1 MNTSSNKLLITLHYR
16 KRFPQQSR
24 IFEASVAYTLDNM
37 SSKVENMLQ
46 QLEPAFLA
54 SSSHLSSPLYL
65 SASDFKVARRS
76 RLKDELSSQISA
88 MSSAAD
94 DKEEVLRTEIDEAE
108 VRLEGV
114 LAAKRRVKQEGKY
127 TSEAFE
133 HKKETLLVSIQ
144 KLQKQYDDLEE
155 AQQNIE
161 TGLDNDQAEKLNAF
175 RAALRPL
182 EDAEH
187 AIRTEKERLSR
198 YNGQFNERLTP
209 LQESLQMTKEDIRA
223 HIVASEEALLARKN
237 FETQLSVFK
246 EKHEEE
252 LADFLEEL
260 ETREML
266 KNIRARKAEQ
276 IDKVRK
282 VDRKVVENEKQL
294 AELRSKLSYLTRNAT
309 SPPANADTSQ
319 VVERLETLVHVKG
332 KDLGMPPLVEVVRET
347 NRRAGYDIEEMI
359 SRTQLERIERKERE
373 MEEEWKDEIA
383 TLESELSALQNR
395 LAIDEKALAGQV
407 AQGRAPDAFLEKTRR
422 EEKAKATTYLDSIM
436 AIKERNKHRQEV
448 INKWKLQVRAS
459 LGDAPPQRAMPVSD
473 GDLIVAYAEAVS
485 DRTSDP
491 DEQRSISDSLKALSQ
506 QLQEAASL
514 AGRRDERN
522 RMRREAIEEA
532 SGQVQSAEFIKSS
545 LAMERSALQKELT
558 KLITTEKAVS
568 KRFEQM
574 KMKSESSQKRAHED
588 LLSSE
593 LSSRSGEMSMIFK
606 TMGTKAQ
613 QKLAD
618 KTKQDLARTVT
629 SRQRDRRARLEEK
642 YKEYESWD
650 RVAHWHASAIDDVL
664 KPQYQAIS
672 AQISSLKR
680 EADKLKEQLQAV
692 LDAED
697 DLSVKTESIV
707 ERKKK
712 ELRMSLNQAARA
724 LQSHVKTRKLEALKE
739 QLIAKVQK
747 LEEMEQFGAEQNS
760 QYQGKL
766 SDIVLEET
774 QLKTRLSELQAEMAE
789 VGINRES
796 VKHLEKRLKGLDRS
810 GKAPVQSL
818 KPSLPNFKDAPSF
831 PKPLHRS
838 KSLPCLTFESL
849 RRGARVKKH
858 EVNFEARADTM
869 VVVDMEEGRAQAD
882 INSSSCL
889 LPRYEILLEKC
900 TKAEKDFFAAVT
912 PLLDGIHV
920 YKRTIALS
928 KGKDFDPLE
937 GLNAESSGFVLR
949 DLRLAK
955 ALNKLE
961 IRQPGKPGVDYVVMI
976 SQLLE
981 PVVPRLTSAI
991 LSAQKKPSGEPVDN
1005 PRTKYLEMKEQ
1016 GAVNYSSPA
1025 FIQLSRETQLYP
1037 FALHL
1042 TKGGRVELLARR
1054 PEDLRQV
1061 IEGVK
1066 ALQKHALELTRL
1078 KYKIE

>member
-1 MNTSSNKLLITLHYR
+1 
-16 KRFPQQSR
+16 
-24 IFEASVAYTLDNM
+24 
-37 SSKVENMLQ
+37 MLQ

-54 SSSHLSSPLYL
+54 SSSHLTSALLL
-65 SASDFKVARRS
+65 SAADFKVARRS

-94 DKEEVLRTEIDEAE
+94 DKEEILRSDIDEVE
-108 VRLEGV
+108 VRLEGT
-114 LAAKRRVKQEGKY
+114 LAAKRRVKQEAKY
-127 TSEAFE
+127 TSEAFG

-155 AQQNIE
+155 AQQTIE

-187 AIRTEKERLSR
+187 AIHTEKERLSR
-198 YNGQFNERLTP
+198 YNAQFNERLTP

-223 HIVASEEALLARKN
+223 HIVASEEALHARKN

-266 KNIRARKAEQ
+266 RNIRTRKAEQ
-276 IDKVRK
+276 IEKVKK

-294 AELRSKLSYLTRNAT
+294 AELRSKFSHLTRNAT
-309 SPPANADTSQ
+309 SPPINADNSQ
-319 VVERLETLVHVKG
+319 AVERLEALVHIKG
-332 KDLGMPPLVEVVRET
+332 EDLGMPPLVDILRET
-347 NRRAGYDIEEMI
+347 NRKAGYDIEEMI
-359 SRTQLERIERKERE
+359 LRTQLERMERKEQE
-373 MEEEWKDEIA
+373 LDEECKDEIA

-395 LAIDEKALAGQV
+395 LSIDEKALAGQV
-407 AQGRAPDAFLEKTRR
+407 SQGRPPDAYIEKTCR
-422 EEKAKATTYLDSIM
+422 EEKVKAASYLDTIM
-436 AIKERNKHRQEV
+436 ALKTRNKRRQEAV
-448 INKWKLQVRAS
+448 SKWKLQIRAS
-459 LGDAPPQRAMPVSD
+459 LGDAPPLRSSPVSD
-473 GDLIVAYAEAVS
+473 GDLIVAFAEAVS

-491 DEQRSISDSLKALSQ
+491 DEQRSISESLKALSQ

-514 AGRRDERN
+514 AGRRDERH
-522 RMRREAIEEA
+522 RMRKEAIEEA
-532 SGQVQSAEFIKSS
+532 SGQVHSAEFVKAS

-606 TMGTKAQ
+606 SMGTKAQ

-650 RVAHWHASAIDDVL
+650 RVAHWHASAIDEVL

-739 QLIAKVQK
+739 QLITKMQK
-747 LEEMEQFGAEQNS
+747 LEELEQSGTEQSS
-760 QYQGKL
+760 QYQSKL
-766 SDIVLEET
+766 SEIMLEEA
-774 QLKTRLSELQAEMAE
+774 QLKARLSELQTEMAE
-789 VGINRES
+789 VGVNRES
-796 VKHLEKRLKGLDRS
+796 VKHMEKRLKGLEKEAKR
-810 GKAPVQSL
+810 PNQSL
-818 KPSLPNFKDAPSF
+818 KPSLLTLKAIPTFSR
-831 PKPLHRS
+831 PLHRS
-838 KSLPCLTFESL
+838 KSLPSMSFESL
-849 RRGARVKKH
+849 KRGAKAKKH

-869 VVVDMEEGRAQAD
+869 VVVEMVEGQEVTD
-882 INSSSCL
+882 NSASCL
-889 LPRYEILLEKC
+889 LPRFEVLLGKC

-912 PLLDGIHV
+912 PLLEGVHV
-920 YKRTIALS
+920 YKRTAALS

-937 GLNAESSGFVLR
+937 GLSVESGGFALR

-955 ALNKLE
+955 GLNKLE
-961 IRQPGKPGVDYVVMI
+961 IRQPGRPGVDYVVMV

-981 PVVPRLTSAI
+981 SVVPRLTSAI
-991 LSAQKKPSGEPVDN
+991 IAAQKKPAGDPVEN
-1005 PRTKYLEMKEQ
+1005 PRAKYLEMKEQ

-1025 FIQLSRETQLYP
+1025 FLQVSRETELYP

-1042 TKGGRVELLARR
+1042 AKGGRVELLARK
-1054 PEDLRQV
+1054 PEELRQV
-1061 IEGVK
+1061 VEGVK
-1066 ALQKHALELTRL
+1066 ALLKHSTELTRL

>member
-1 MNTSSNKLLITLHYR
+1 
-16 KRFPQQSR
+16 
-24 IFEASVAYTLDNM
+24 M

-54 SSSHLSSPLYL
+54 SSSHLSSALLL
-65 SASDFKVARRS
+65 SASDFNVARRS

-94 DKEEVLRTEIDEAE
+94 DKEEVLRSDIDEVE

-114 LAAKRRVKQEGKY
+114 LAAKRRVKQEAKY
-127 TSEAFE
+127 TSDAFD
-133 HKKETLLVSIQ
+133 HKKDALLVSIQ

-155 AQQNIE
+155 AQQTIE

-187 AIRTEKERLSR
+187 AIHTEKERLSR
-198 YNGQFNERLTP
+198 YNAQFNERLTP

-223 HIVASEEALLARKN
+223 HIVASEEALDARKN
-237 FETQLSVFK
+237 FETQLSIFK

-266 KNIRARKAEQ
+266 KNIRARKGEQ
-276 IDKVRK
+276 IEKVKK

-294 AELRSKLSYLTRNAT
+294 AELRSKMSYLTRNAT
-309 SPPANADTSQ
+309 SPPVNADNSQ
-319 VVERLETLVHVKG
+319 VVERLETLVRIKG
-332 KDLGMPPLVEVVRET
+332 EDLGMPPLAEILRDT
-347 NRRAGYDIEEMI
+347 NRKAGYDIEEMI
-359 SRTQLERIERKERE
+359 LRTQLERMERKEQDVD
-373 MEEEWKDEIA
+373 EEWKDEIA

-407 AQGRAPDAFLEKTRR
+407 AQGRAPDAYLEKTCR
-422 EEKAKATTYLDSIM
+422 EEKTKAASYLDSIM
-436 AIKERNKHRQEV
+436 ALKTRNKRRQEV
-448 INKWKLQVRAS
+448 VSKWKLQIRAS
-459 LGDAPPQRAMPVSD
+459 LGDAPPQRTTPVSD
-473 GDLIVAYAEAVS
+473 GDLIVAFAEAVS

-491 DEQRSISDSLKALSQ
+491 DEQRSISESLKALSQ
-506 QLQEAASL
+506 QLQEAASQ
-514 AGRRDERN
+514 AGRRDERHK
-522 RMRREAIEEA
+522 MRREAIEEA
-532 SGQVQSAEFIKSS
+532 SSQVHSAEFIKAS

-606 TMGTKAQ
+606 SMGTKAQ
-613 QKLAD
+613 QRLAD

-650 RVAHWHASAIDDVL
+650 RVAHWHASAIDEVL

-739 QLIAKVQK
+739 QLITKMQK
-747 LEEMEQFGAEQNS
+747 MEELEQSGTEQSNQYQSKLSEIMLEEA
-760 QYQGKL
+760 
-766 SDIVLEET
+766 
-774 QLKTRLSELQAEMAE
+774 QLKARLSELQTEMAE

-796 VKHLEKRLKGLDRS
+796 VKHMEKRLKGLEREA
-810 GKAPVQSL
+810 KKPKQQS
-818 KPSLPNFKDAPSF
+818 KPSLLTLRDTPAF
-831 PKPLHRS
+831 PRILRRS
-838 KSLPCLTFESL
+838 KSLPSLSFESL
-849 RRGARVKKH
+849 KRGAKTKKH

-869 VVVDMEEGRAQAD
+869 IVVEMEEGQ
-882 INSSSCL
+882 IPVENSASCL
-889 LPRYEILLEKC
+889 LPRFEVRLDKC
-900 TKAEKDFFAAVT
+900 TKAEKDFFVAVT
-912 PLLDGIHV
+912 PLLEGVHV
-920 YKRTIALS
+920 YKRTAALS
-928 KGKDFDPLE
+928 KGKEFDPLE
-937 GLNAESSGFVLR
+937 GLSVESGGFALR

-961 IRQPGKPGVDYVVMI
+961 IRQPGRPGVDYVVMV
-976 SQLLE
+976 SQVLE

-991 LSAQKKPSGEPVDN
+991 ITAQKKPLSDPVDN
-1005 PRTKYLEMKEQ
+1005 PRAKYLEMKEQ

-1025 FIQLSRETQLYP
+1025 FLQVSRETELYP

-1042 TKGGRVELLARR
+1042 AKGGRVELLARK

-1061 IEGVK
+1061 VEGVK
-1066 ALQKHALELTRL
+1066 ALLKHSTELTRL